1 MSIGDKIMA
10 FMSAQDMHNKEQA
23 KKQLEKTPQQL
34 TQTVYPFWLA
44 VGQSAQVTFLDGD
57 IIEFDGGSK
66 GFDTVYALQHTIN
79 LGSQWLSFIC
89 PKNHHGSCPACDVG
103 QKGSYVCFF
112 TIIDHTPYQSKKDP
126 SVVYQHVKKLFIATS
141 GTREELFV
149 RAKKFNETLRYL
161 HVDIERSHKDKAPRV
176 GDVFTPMGKKTLKEL
191 RSLCGKDVDFK
202 PLNYETDVFLYT
214 PQQLLDLGVGYGK
227 GQVQNTSNMMVNGKK
242 IQGLTKSS
250 MDEEAELDW

>member
-1 MSIGDKIMA
+1 MA
-10 FMSAQDMHNKEQA
+10 FMSAQEMNKKEEH

-44 VGQSAQVTFLDGD
+44 VGQSAQVTFLDGE
-57 IIEFDGGSK
+57 IIEFDGGNK
-66 GFDTVYALQHTIN
+66 GFDTVYALQHTVN
-79 LGSQWLSFIC
+79 LGTQWLSFVC
-89 PKNHHGSCPACDVG
+89 PKNHHGECPACAVG

-112 TIIDHTPYQSKKDP
+112 TVIDHTPYQSKKDP
-126 SVVYQHVKKLFIATS
+126 SLVYQHVKKLFIATS

-149 RAKKFNETLRYL
+149 RAKKFNESLKYL
-161 HVDIERSHKDKAPRV
+161 FVDIERSHKDKAPRV

-191 RSLCGKDVDFK
+191 KTLCGKDVDLK

-227 GQVQNTSNMMVNGKK
+227 GQVQNTTSPMSANTKN
-242 IQGLTKSS
+242 IQSLTKSS
-250 MDEEAELDW
+250 NDDVEEAELDW